1 MICQNKVKICKLY
14 SQNFKFSG
22 QKIGCPSHHPTLLT
36 FMKRLEKDMQIQ
48 ITTLL
53 QGVSGL

>member
-1 MICQNKVKICKLY
+1 
-14 SQNFKFSG
+14 
-22 QKIGCPSHHPTLLT
+22 
-36 FMKRLEKDMQIQ
+36 MKRLEKDMQIQ